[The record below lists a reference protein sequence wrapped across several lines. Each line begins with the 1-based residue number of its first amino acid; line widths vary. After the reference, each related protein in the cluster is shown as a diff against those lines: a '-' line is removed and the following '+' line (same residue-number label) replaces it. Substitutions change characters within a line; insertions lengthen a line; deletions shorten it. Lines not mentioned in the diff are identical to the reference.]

1 MRQQYGSTSKWS
13 SNTVSAAAAAGIPPN
28 GRKRT
33 ATGTKRVNLSAT
45 SGVNMKFGPTGQKE
59 TEGETLVY
67 ERNIE
72 SGAVEDVAEMAT
84 NTS

>member
-1 MRQQYGSTSKWS
+1 MS
-13 SNTVSAAAAAGIPPN
+13 SNTVSAAAAGIPPN

-33 ATGTKRVNLSAT
+33 TTGTKRVNLSAT
-45 SGVNMKFGPTGQKE
+45 SGVNMKFGPMAQKE

-67 ERNIE
+67 ERNIGA
-72 SGAVEDVAEMAT
+72 GAVEDVAEMAT